1 MYVMF
6 TLALIIN
13 STIYGAS
20 IWSIYSTLVR
30 SCVISA
36 TLMADEAG
44 GLSSPTRAYEKMVPE
59 RVRLHM
65 AMTALQF
72 CYAGQH
78 IILSAAVDMG
88 VSKLVFPVYRNLTAL
103 LLLVPLAY
111 FLERY
116 IYIFIYIYMH
126 ARTYSSYIAFV
137 IFAKLITNFNLCM
150 SMQERQTTTEY
161 FPCSAVFSPGTY
173 CMGTYVLN

>member
-1 MYVMF
+1 MFVHTYVLLYKKMPRYTHMF
-6 TLALIIN
+6 CYVRYVYTSSIIWPWIYGRVLIIN

-20 IWSIYSTLVR
+20 ISSIYSTLQY

-36 TLMADEAG
+36 TIMADEAG

-103 LLLVPLAY
+103 LLLVPFAY

-116 IYIFIYIYMH
+116 ICMLPLIAHCI
-126 ARTYSSYIAFV
+126 SYLR
-137 IFAKLITNFNLCM
+137 KTC
-150 SMQERQTTTEY
+150 
-161 FPCSAVFSPGTY
+161 
-173 CMGTYVLN
+173 